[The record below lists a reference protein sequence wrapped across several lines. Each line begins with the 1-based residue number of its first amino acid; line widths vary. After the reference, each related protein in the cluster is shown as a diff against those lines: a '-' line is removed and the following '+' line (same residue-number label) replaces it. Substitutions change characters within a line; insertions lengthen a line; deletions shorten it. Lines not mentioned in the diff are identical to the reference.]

1 MRSLSEHYHSCHS
14 GKGSN
19 ICMYSYLILI
29 GIYTID
35 VMNDDNHAAEL
46 SAQIQVSIA
55 LIGKSIVLAK
65 RGGTTLNKVKK
76 IIKATTQRGILTML
90 HHSDD
95 SEQMIQFLS
104 LHGTSSVFRDNYCKH
119 SVQKG

>member
-1 MRSLSEHYHSCHS
+1 
-14 GKGSN
+14 
-19 ICMYSYLILI
+19 MYSYLILI

-90 HHSDD
+90 HP
-95 SEQMIQFLS
+95 
-104 LHGTSSVFRDNYCKH
+104 SSFR
-119 SVQKG
+119 